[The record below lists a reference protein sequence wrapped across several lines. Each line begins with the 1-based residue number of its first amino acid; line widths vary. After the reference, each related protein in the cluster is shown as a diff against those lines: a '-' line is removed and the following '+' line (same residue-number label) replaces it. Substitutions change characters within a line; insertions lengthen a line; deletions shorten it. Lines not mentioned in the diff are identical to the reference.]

1 MEGEIVTMQEIYQ
14 FERLGVAPD
23 GGVIGRF
30 RPTGV
35 RPVFAHKLEISG
47 VEIPSDM
54 FDQSAY
60 YMVQPPAQD
69 DPDESFRETEADEL
83 VGIEQ

>member
-1 MEGEIVTMQEIYQ
+1 
-14 FERLGVAPD
+14 
-23 GGVIGRF
+23 
-30 RPTGV
+30 
-35 RPVFAHKLEISG
+35 
-47 VEIPSDM
+47 M

-69 DPDESFRETEADEL
+69 DPDASYREAEADEL